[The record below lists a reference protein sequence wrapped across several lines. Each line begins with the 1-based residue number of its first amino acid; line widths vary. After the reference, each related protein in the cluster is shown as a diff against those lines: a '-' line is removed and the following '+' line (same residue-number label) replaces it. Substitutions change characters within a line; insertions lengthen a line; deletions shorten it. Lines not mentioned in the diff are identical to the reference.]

1 MKEVSVLFKELV
13 NEIDTSIK
21 VTSYSSKRFYTCDTK
36 WIRKG
41 KIVFGKTSSDA
52 DASSVVTAV
61 VKDTYFEV
69 QSATL
74 VKDVRC
80 PLPFAIVGTK
90 TATNIEW
97 TKADRNLLN
106 KTPLIWLLEN
116 HTEKVYGDEA
126 SLERD
131 VRLKI
136 LFLDETDVTNY
147 YTSDHREQ
155 VVEPMLSLEE
165 EFIKVINKK
174 AIYQRLKD
182 FSRDTF
188 SRFGSETENGM
199 LKNILDANL
208 SGIIIDLSV
217 SKYKEP
223 CKC

>member
-13 NEIDTSIK
+13 DEIDTNITT
-21 VTSYSSKRFYTCDTK
+21 TSYSNKRFYTCDTK

-41 KIVFGKTSSDA
+41 KIVFGKTSSGNS
-52 DASSVVTAV
+52 ASSIVTSV

-69 QSATL
+69 SSATL
-74 VKDVRC
+74 VKEVRC
-80 PLPFAIVGTK
+80 PVPFDIVGTK
-90 TATNIEW
+90 IFTNIEW

-131 VRLKI
+131 IRMKI
-136 LFLDETDVTNY
+136 LFLDETDINNY
-147 YTSDHREQ
+147 STSDHREQ
-155 VVEPMLSLEE
+155 VVEPMLSLQN
-165 EFIKVINKK
+165 EFVKVLNKK
-174 AIYQRLKD
+174 PIYKRLKD

-188 SRFGSETENGM
+188 SRFGTENENGI

-208 SGIIIDLSV
+208 SGIIIDISV
-217 SKYKEP
+217 SKFKEP